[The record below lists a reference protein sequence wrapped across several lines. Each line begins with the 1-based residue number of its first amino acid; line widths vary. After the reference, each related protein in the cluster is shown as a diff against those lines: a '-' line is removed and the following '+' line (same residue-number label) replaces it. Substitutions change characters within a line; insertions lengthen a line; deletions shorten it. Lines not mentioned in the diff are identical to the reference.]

1 MTAVR
6 YGSFMQESN
15 LARPSLQKRFTRSGL
30 LLAAALLGACSAPDP
45 TPTPAAA
52 SADAVAAAPSASI
65 PPGAVVSSPP
75 AETGTL
81 TIKGALTYRARI
93 ALPKHA
99 VAIVE
104 LRGESGAAGAVVAE
118 QRIELQGRQ
127 VPIPFELVI
136 PRAQLADQ
144 PPYQVR
150 GGIVVSGRPEWT
162 TALVVI
168 DESVDTVDL
177 GAWQMSA
184 GKSGSLSWNL
194 RCGEQTVLARFDPGA
209 AQITIGA
216 TTHDLRPARAVGSG
230 TRYVAV
236 DDADTMLWNDAEHIR
251 VKQRGRTLPDCVTQT
266 DGDFA
271 PLRATGNEPGWRLE
285 IGAKVLTFST
295 ADGNRGIETTTPLP
309 RVTAVDQRVYAT
321 RVGRDDLTIDIAE
334 RLCVDSMTGMP
345 HPDTVKVR
353 YGGRRYAGCGGDPA
367 TLLQG
372 TEWRATDIGG
382 SLVRNSRATLSFTS
396 DGRVT
401 GRATCN
407 AFGAEYSLTGER
419 LLISRAAATMMA
431 CDAPLM
437 QQEQQFLDLLQK
449 IERFEITADGTL
461 VLHAA
466 GQRSITA
473 RRGL

>member
-1 MTAVR
+1 M
-6 YGSFMQESN
+6 
-15 LARPSLQKRFTRSGL
+15 
-30 LLAAALLGACSAPDP
+30 LAAAWLGACTAPDP
-45 TPTPAAA
+45 APAVP
-52 SADAVAAAPSASI
+52 DAAPNAMDGP
-65 PPGAVVSSPP
+65 PPGAAPTNAVASSPP

-136 PRAQLADQ
+136 PRAKLADQ

-184 GKSGSLSWNL
+184 GKSGSLSWTL

-209 AQITIGA
+209 AQITVGA
-216 TTHDLRPARAVGSG
+216 RTHDLRPARAVSGG
-230 TRYVAV
+230 TRYVAT
-236 DDADTMLWNDAEHIR
+236 DDAETALWNEAEHIR
-251 VKQRGRTLPDCVTQT
+251 VKHRGQTLPDCITQT

-285 IGAKVLTFST
+285 IGAKSLTFST
-295 ADGNRGIETTTPLP
+295 ADGNRGIDTTTPLP
-309 RVTAVDQRVYAT
+309 RVTAVDQRVYTT
-321 RVGRDDLTIDIAE
+321 RVGRDDLTIEIKE

-345 HPDTVKVR
+345 HPDSVKINFA
-353 YGGRRYAGCGGDPA
+353 GRRYAGCGGDPA

-401 GRATCN
+401 GRASCN

-449 IERFEITADGTL
+449 IERFEITADGAL
-461 VLHAA
+461 VLHVAD
-466 GQRSITA
+466 QRSITA